1 MEPITSQR
9 NIDAAKRAVQKGRTH
24 DSNYS
29 TTHVKN
35 RRSMAIKAKL
45 SRWMRQIHNAWKGIE
60 KKTKKHINA
69 CLSGNK
75 PYSFTCRF
83 TGVNLLVICSIWLL
97 YIDQLRSAF
106 APHSMDDELAVVSLY
121 VPRCDYTIPVF
132 PSLQLMKTCL
142 PSTSVVWII
151 LVLELLFEVYIR
163 PPDYFS
169 LIKSEKAYIQS
180 TARHIS
186 NFHVW
191 TELIALGFFVP
202 EFLCLFSS
210 TPCGDSTALSLTES
224 CIKALYGP
232 DRLQAFFGQ
241 AFLCVV
247 RLRLFGLVR
256 HWEKMW
262 VNNIFVR
269 VKGKDGVWRVQRG
282 KGLFIPQGRLHA
294 GKENVEAIEEQLLIQ
309 AKSEPEIAERHTDAH
324 NDIVVERMETHTD
337 DYHLT
342 NASKIGTALLMTNA
356 QRGLILM

>member
-1 MEPITSQR
+1 MVT
-9 NIDAAKRAVQKGRTH
+9 
-24 DSNYS
+24 Y
-29 TTHVKN
+29 
-35 RRSMAIKAKL
+35 
-45 SRWMRQIHNAWKGIE
+45 
-60 KKTKKHINA
+60 
-69 CLSGNK
+69 
-75 PYSFTCRF
+75 
-83 TGVNLLVICSIWLL
+83 
-97 YIDQLRSAF
+97 
-106 APHSMDDELAVVSLY
+106 
-121 VPRCDYTIPVF
+121 
-132 PSLQLMKTCL
+132 L
-142 PSTSVVWII
+142 PFISVVWII

-186 NFHVW
+186 NFHVL
-191 TELIALGFFVP
+191 TELFALGLFVP
-202 EFLCLFSS
+202 EFVCLFSS
-210 TPCGDSTALSLTES
+210 TPCGDSNAMSLTAS

-241 AFLCVV
+241 AFLCLV

-309 AKSEPEIAERHTDAH
+309 AKSESEIAERHTDAH
-324 NDIVVERMETHTD
+324 SEMTAVKRMETHTD